1 LIGQQAAR
9 YPTLCLTPFL
19 LGNSRKTFKMQWW
32 FCFLQGDKGGDTVF
46 EAQLQNI
53 LALFQANP
61 IIAVASGGIVVV
73 LFYFKTKEMLKL
85 VGFCL
90 FIAVVFYVLTLLAG
104 TVSTGSKHKDQ
115 MIYKSKEVLGE

>member
-1 LIGQQAAR
+1 
-9 YPTLCLTPFL
+9 
-19 LGNSRKTFKMQWW
+19 M
-32 FCFLQGDKGGDTVF
+32 VF

-61 IIAVASGGIVVV
+61 IIAVAGGGIVVV
-73 LFYFKTKEMLKL
+73 LFYFKTKEMFKL